1 MFGKLL
7 KYEFKAAGK
16 LYGVLFLI
24 LAIVSSILVRCCLTV
39 YPSGE
44 LRQMTLSQQS
54 IHSLLLYS
62 FQPVLHLL
70 FLTLSLPLDVSIKIF
85 LVVKHTLT
93 WTLPANAHQII
104 LSK

>member
-24 LAIVSSILVRCCLTV
+24 LAIVSSIVGL
-39 YPSGE
+39 
-44 LRQMTLSQQS
+44 MLSQQS

-70 FLTLSLPLDVSIKIF
+70 FLT
-85 LVVKHTLT
+85 
-93 WTLPANAHQII
+93 
-104 LSK
+104 

>member
-24 LAIVSSILVRCCLTV
+24 LAIVSSIFGL
-39 YPSGE
+39 
-44 LRQMTLSQQS
+44 MLSQQS

-62 FQPVLHLL
+62 FQPVQHLL
-70 FLTLSLPLDVSIKIF
+70 FLT
-85 LVVKHTLT
+85 
-93 WTLPANAHQII
+93 
-104 LSK
+104 